1 MKQLDIELVR
11 YEKLKHVKFLVNR
24 IQHRQEHIHNE
35 FELFVVLKGEGV
47 AKIKSHTYDIKE
59 GDIYLIN
66 SGEVH
71 SYARNP
77 VNDIV
82 LDHKK
87 DNAPLFL
94 FAQIS
99 NHCLREYFPQIRT
112 TVFNSCNLKDYLN
125 EEETKEVIRLLVES
139 AKAYFLEEN
148 LYPLK
153 ILGNISRVLA
163 KCYERVPY
171 EIISEA
177 QKNNLKQKNLRI
189 ERIISYIDANFETQI
204 RLQDLAEQ
212 ENLSPTHFSHLFT
225 SLFGVT
231 FQDYVNIKRMEQCIR
246 LMPNKEKTLLE
257 ISYES
262 GFSDPK
268 YMNRMFIKHY
278 GYTPKEYR
286 RRIGAEQ
293 VEVKQVIHETETI
306 YSVSDSVNALTTF
319 EKDFKQTAPYV
330 FKDHPLGWF
339 LTINISI
346 RFVFA

>member
-11 YEKLKHVKFLVNR
+11 YEKLKHIKFLVNR

-35 FELFVVLKGEGV
+35 FELFLVLRGEGV
-47 AKIKSHTYDIKE
+47 AKIKSHSYDIKE

-77 VNDIV
+77 ANDI
-82 LDHKK
+82 LDSKK
-87 DNAPLFL
+87 DTAPLFL
-94 FAQIS
+94 FVQIS

-112 TVFNSCNLKDYLN
+112 TVFNSCNLRDYLS
-125 EEETKEVIRLLVES
+125 ESEVKEVTDLLVSS

-153 ILGNISRVLA
+153 VLGNISKVMMR
-163 KCYERVPY
+163 CYQRVPY

-268 YMNRMFIKHY
+268 YMNRMFIKHF

-293 VEVKQVIHETETI
+293 VELKQVIHETETI
-306 YSVSDSVNALTTF
+306 YSVSDSINALEAF
-319 EKDFKQTAPYV
+319 EKD
-330 FKDHPLGWF
+330 
-339 LTINISI
+339 INN
-346 RFVFA
+346 

>member
-1 MKQLDIELVR
+1 MKQLDVELIR

-24 IQHRQEHIHNE
+24 IQFRKEHIHNE
-35 FELFVVLKGEGV
+35 FEIFIVLKGSGI
-47 AKIKSHTYDIKE
+47 AKIKNKSYSIKE
-59 GDIYLIN
+59 GDIFLIN

-71 SYARNP
+71 SYMRDP
-77 VNDIV
+77 LYT
-82 LDHKK
+82 LDVE
-87 DNAPLFL
+87 DTDDVPLFL
-94 FAQIS
+94 FVQIS

-112 TVFNSCNLKDYLN
+112 TIFNSCNLRDYLSDAEAN
-125 EEETKEVIRLLVES
+125 SMINLLVQS
-139 AKAYFLEEN
+139 AKIYFMEEP
-148 LYPLK
+148 LYQL
-153 ILGNISRVLA
+153 NVLSNVA
-163 KCYERVPY
+163 KVLVSCYKQVPH

-177 QKNNLKQKNLRI
+177 QKTNLKQKNLRV

-231 FQDYVNIKRMEQCIR
+231 FQNYVNIKRMEQCIR

-268 YMNRMFIKHY
+268 YMNRMFIKHF

-286 RRIGAEQ
+286 KRLGMEQ
-293 VEVKQVIHETETI
+293 KEISQITREFETI
-306 YSVSDSVNALTTF
+306 YSLSESIAALEDYQKTHA
-319 EKDFKQTAPYV
+319 E
-330 FKDHPLGWF
+330 
-339 LTINISI
+339 
-346 RFVFA
+346 

>member
-1 MKQLDIELVR
+1 MKQLDVELIR

-24 IQHRQEHIHNE
+24 IQFRKEHIHNE
-35 FELFVVLKGEGV
+35 FEIFIVLKGSGI
-47 AKIKSHTYDIKE
+47 AKIKNKSYSLKT
-59 GDIYLIN
+59 GDIFLIN

-71 SYARNP
+71 SYMRDP
-77 VNDIV
+77 LYT
-82 LDHKK
+82 LDVE
-87 DNAPLFL
+87 DTDDVPLFL
-94 FAQIS
+94 FVQIS

-112 TVFNSCNLKDYLN
+112 TIFNSCNLRDYLSD
-125 EEETKEVIRLLVES
+125 EEANSMINLLVQSAKIYFTEEPLYQLNVLSNIAKVLVSCYKEV
-139 AKAYFLEEN
+139 
-148 LYPLK
+148 PH
-153 ILGNISRVLA
+153 
-163 KCYERVPY
+163 

-177 QKNNLKQKNLRI
+177 QKTNLKQKNLRV

-231 FQDYVNIKRMEQCIR
+231 FQNYVNIKRMEQCIR

-268 YMNRMFIKHY
+268 YMNRMFVKHF

-286 RRIGAEQ
+286 KRLGMEQ
-293 VEVKQVIHETETI
+293 KEISQITREFETI
-306 YSVSDSVNALTTF
+306 YSLSESIGALEEYQKTHA
-319 EKDFKQTAPYV
+319 Q
-330 FKDHPLGWF
+330 
-339 LTINISI
+339 
-346 RFVFA
+346 

>member
-11 YEKLKHVKFLVNR
+11 YEKLKHIKFLVNR

-35 FELFVVLKGEGV
+35 FELFLVLRGEGV

-77 VNDIV
+77 ANDI
-82 LDHKK
+82 LDSKK
-87 DNAPLFL
+87 DSAPLFL
-94 FAQIS
+94 FVQIS

-112 TVFNSCNLKDYLN
+112 TVFNSCNLRDYLS
-125 EEETKEVIRLLVES
+125 EEEAREVSNLLVES
-139 AKAYFLEEN
+139 AKAYFIEEN

-153 ILGNISRVLA
+153 VLGNISKVIMR
-163 KCYERVPY
+163 CYQRVPY

-177 QKNNLKQKNLRI
+177 QKNSLKQKNLRI

-268 YMNRMFIKHY
+268 YMNRMFIKHF

-306 YSVSDSVNALTTF
+306 YSVSDSINALEAF
-319 EKDFKQTAPYV
+319 EKDNQ
-330 FKDHPLGWF
+330 
-339 LTINISI
+339 
-346 RFVFA
+346 

>member
-1 MKQLDIELVR
+1 MKQLDIELIR
-11 YEKLKHVKFLVNR
+11 YEKLKHVKFFVNR
-24 IQHRQEHIHNE
+24 IQSRQEHIHNE
-35 FELFVVLKGEGV
+35 FEFFVVLRGEGL
-47 AKIKSHTYDIKE
+47 AKIKSHVYNIKE
-59 GDIYLIN
+59 GDVYLIN

-71 SYARNP
+71 SYSRNP
-77 VNDIV
+77 VSDII
-82 LDHKK
+82 LDREK
-87 DNAPLFL
+87 DSAPLFL
-94 FAQIS
+94 FVQIS

-112 TVFNSCNLKDYLN
+112 TVFNSCNLRDYLN
-125 EEETKEVIRLLVES
+125 EGEIVDIVNLLVES
-139 AKAYFLEEN
+139 AKAYFLEES
-148 LYPLK
+148 LYQLK
-153 ILGNISRVLA
+153 ILGNVARILTQ
-163 KCYERVPY
+163 CYKKVPY

-177 QKNNLKQKNLRI
+177 QKNNLKQKNLRV

-293 VEVKQVIHETETI
+293 VEIKQVIHERETF
-306 YSVSDSVNALTTF
+306 YNVTDSINALTAF
-319 EKDFKQTAPYV
+319 ANAFKEKVKGIPHNT
-330 FKDHPLGWF
+330 
-339 LTINISI
+339 
-346 RFVFA
+346 

>member
-1 MKQLDIELVR
+1 MKQLDVELIR

-24 IQHRQEHIHNE
+24 IQYRKEHIHNE
-35 FELFVVLKGEGV
+35 FEIFIVLKGSGI
-47 AKIKSHTYDIKE
+47 AKIKNKSYSLKS
-59 GDIYLIN
+59 GDIFLIN

-71 SYARNP
+71 SYMRDP
-77 VNDIV
+77 LYT
-82 LDHKK
+82 LDVE
-87 DNAPLFL
+87 DTDDVPLFL

-112 TVFNSCNLKDYLN
+112 TVFNSCNLRDYLSDAEAN
-125 EEETKEVIRLLVES
+125 SMINLLVQS
-139 AKAYFLEEN
+139 AKIYFAEEP
-148 LYPLK
+148 LYQLNV
-153 ILGNISRVLA
+153 LSNIA
-163 KCYERVPY
+163 KVIVSCYKQVPH

-177 QKNNLKQKNLRI
+177 QKTNLKQKNLRV

-231 FQDYVNIKRMEQCIR
+231 FQNYVNIKRMEQCIR

-268 YMNRMFIKHY
+268 YMNRMFIKHF
-278 GYTPKEYR
+278 GYTPKENR
-286 RRIGAEQ
+286 KRLGMEQ
-293 VEVKQVIHETETI
+293 KEISQITREFETI
-306 YSVSDSVNALTTF
+306 YSVSESITALEEYQKTHA
-319 EKDFKQTAPYV
+319 E
-330 FKDHPLGWF
+330 
-339 LTINISI
+339 
-346 RFVFA
+346 

>member
-1 MKQLDIELVR
+1 MKQLDVELIR

-24 IQHRQEHIHNE
+24 IQFRKEHIHNE
-35 FELFVVLKGEGV
+35 FEIFIVLKGSGI
-47 AKIKSHTYDIKE
+47 AKIKNKSYSLKE
-59 GDIYLIN
+59 GDIFLIN

-71 SYARNP
+71 SYMRDP
-77 VNDIV
+77 LYTLDVEDTNDV
-82 LDHKK
+82 
-87 DNAPLFL
+87 PLFL
-94 FAQIS
+94 FVQIS

-112 TVFNSCNLKDYLN
+112 TIFNSCNLRDYLSD
-125 EEETKEVIRLLVES
+125 EEANSMINLLVQSAKIYFMEEPLYQLNVLSNIAKVLVSCYKEV
-139 AKAYFLEEN
+139 
-148 LYPLK
+148 PH
-153 ILGNISRVLA
+153 
-163 KCYERVPY
+163 

-177 QKNNLKQKNLRI
+177 QKTNLKQKNLRV

-231 FQDYVNIKRMEQCIR
+231 FQNYVNIKRMEQCIR

-268 YMNRMFIKHY
+268 YMNRMFIKHF

-286 RRIGAEQ
+286 KRLGMEQ
-293 VEVKQVIHETETI
+293 KEISQITREFETI
-306 YSVSDSVNALTTF
+306 YSLSESIGAL
-319 EKDFKQTAPYV
+319 EEYQKS
-330 FKDHPLGWF
+330 H
-339 LTINISI
+339 S
-346 RFVFA
+346 

>member
-1 MKQLDIELVR
+1 MKQLDIELIR
-11 YEKLKHVKFLVNR
+11 YEKLKHVKFFVNR
-24 IQHRQEHIHNE
+24 IQSRQEHIHNE
-35 FELFVVLKGEGV
+35 FEFFVVLRGEGL
-47 AKIKSHTYDIKE
+47 AKIKSHVYNIKE
-59 GDIYLIN
+59 GDVYLIN

-71 SYARNP
+71 SYSRNP
-77 VNDIV
+77 VSDII
-82 LDHKK
+82 LDREK
-87 DNAPLFL
+87 DSAPLFL
-94 FAQIS
+94 FVQIS

-112 TVFNSCNLKDYLN
+112 TVFNSCNLRDYLSEGEIVDIVN
-125 EEETKEVIRLLVES
+125 LLVES
-139 AKAYFLEEN
+139 AKAYFLEES
-148 LYPLK
+148 LYQLK
-153 ILGNISRVLA
+153 ILGNVARILTQ
-163 KCYERVPY
+163 CYEKVPY

-177 QKNNLKQKNLRI
+177 QKNNLKQKNLRV

-293 VEVKQVIHETETI
+293 VEIKQVIHERETF
-306 YSVSDSVNALTTF
+306 YNVTDSINALTAF
-319 EKDFKQTAPYV
+319 ANAFKEKVKGIP
-330 FKDHPLGWF
+330 H
-339 LTINISI
+339 NI
-346 RFVFA
+346 

>member
-1 MKQLDIELVR
+1 MKQLDIELIR
-11 YEKLKHVKFLVNR
+11 YEKLKHIKFLVNR
-24 IQHRQEHIHNE
+24 IQHRNEHIHNE
-35 FELFVVLKGEGV
+35 FEVFVVLRGEGV
-47 AKIKSHTYDIKE
+47 AKIKSRVYNIKE
-59 GDIYLIN
+59 GDVFLIN

-71 SYARNP
+71 AYSRNP
-77 VNDIV
+77 TSSII
-82 LDHKK
+82 LDRVK
-87 DNAPLFL
+87 DSAPLFL

-112 TVFNSCNLKDYLN
+112 TVFQSCNLRDYLP
-125 EEETKEVIRLLVES
+125 EEQVKEVVGLLVES
-139 AKAYFLEEN
+139 ARMYFLEDDF
-148 LYPLK
+148 YPLR
-153 ILGNISRVLA
+153 ILNRISRVLTIF
-163 KCYERVPY
+163 YERVPF

-177 QKNNLKQKNLRI
+177 QKNNLKQKNLRV

-278 GYTPKEYR
+278 GFTPKEYR
-286 RRIGAEQ
+286 RRIS
-293 VEVKQVIHETETI
+293 I
-306 YSVSDSVNALTTF
+306 YTVRT
-319 EKDFKQTAPYV
+319 
-330 FKDHPLGWF
+330 
-339 LTINISI
+339 
-346 RFVFA
+346 

>member
-1 MKQLDIELVR
+1 MKQLDVELIR

-24 IQHRQEHIHNE
+24 IQFRKEHIHNE
-35 FELFVVLKGEGV
+35 FEIFIVLKGSGI
-47 AKIKSHTYDIKE
+47 AKIKNKSYSLKE
-59 GDIYLIN
+59 GDIFLIN

-71 SYARNP
+71 SYMRDP
-77 VNDIV
+77 LYT
-82 LDHKK
+82 LDVE
-87 DNAPLFL
+87 DTDDVPLFL
-94 FAQIS
+94 FVQIS

-112 TVFNSCNLKDYLN
+112 TVFNSCNLRDYLSD
-125 EEETKEVIRLLVES
+125 EEANSMINLLVQSAKIYFMEEPLYQLNVLSNIAKVLVSCYKEV
-139 AKAYFLEEN
+139 
-148 LYPLK
+148 PH
-153 ILGNISRVLA
+153 
-163 KCYERVPY
+163 

-177 QKNNLKQKNLRI
+177 QKTNLKQKNLRV

-231 FQDYVNIKRMEQCIR
+231 FQNYVNIKRMEQCIR

-268 YMNRMFIKHY
+268 YMNRMFIKHF

-286 RRIGAEQ
+286 KRLGMEQ
-293 VEVKQVIHETETI
+293 KEISQITREFETI
-306 YSVSDSVNALTTF
+306 YSLSESVGAL
-319 EKDFKQTAPYV
+319 EEYQKSHAK
-330 FKDHPLGWF
+330 
-339 LTINISI
+339 
-346 RFVFA
+346 

>member
-1 MKQLDIELVR
+1 MKQLDVELIR

-24 IQHRQEHIHNE
+24 IQFRKEHIHNE
-35 FELFVVLKGEGV
+35 FEIFIVLKGSGI
-47 AKIKSHTYDIKE
+47 AKIKNESCSLKE
-59 GDIYLIN
+59 GDIFLIN

-71 SYARNP
+71 SYMRDP
-77 VNDIV
+77 LYT
-82 LDHKK
+82 LDVE
-87 DNAPLFL
+87 DTDDVPLFL
-94 FAQIS
+94 FVQIS

-112 TVFNSCNLKDYLN
+112 TIFNSCNLRDYLSD
-125 EEETKEVIRLLVES
+125 EEANSIINLLVQSAKIYFMEEPLYQLNVLSNIAKVLVSCYKEV
-139 AKAYFLEEN
+139 
-148 LYPLK
+148 PH
-153 ILGNISRVLA
+153 
-163 KCYERVPY
+163 

-177 QKNNLKQKNLRI
+177 QKTNLKQKNLRV

-231 FQDYVNIKRMEQCIR
+231 FQKYVNIKRMEQCIR

-268 YMNRMFIKHY
+268 YMNRMFIKHF

-286 RRIGAEQ
+286 KRLGVEQ
-293 VEVKQVIHETETI
+293 KEISQITREFETI
-306 YSVSDSVNALTTF
+306 YSLSESIGAL
-319 EKDFKQTAPYV
+319 EEYQKS
-330 FKDHPLGWF
+330 H
-339 LTINISI
+339 S
-346 RFVFA
+346 

>member
-1 MKQLDIELVR
+1 MKQLDVELIR

-24 IQHRQEHIHNE
+24 IQFRKEHIHNE
-35 FELFVVLKGEGV
+35 FEIFIVLKGSGI
-47 AKIKSHTYDIKE
+47 AKIKNESCSLKE
-59 GDIYLIN
+59 GDIFLIN

-71 SYARNP
+71 SYMRDP
-77 VNDIV
+77 LYT
-82 LDHKK
+82 LDVE
-87 DNAPLFL
+87 DTDDVPLFL
-94 FAQIS
+94 FVQIS

-112 TVFNSCNLKDYLN
+112 TVFNSCNLRDYLSD
-125 EEETKEVIRLLVES
+125 EEANSMINLLVQSAKIYFMEEPLYQLNVLSNIAKVLVSCYKEV
-139 AKAYFLEEN
+139 
-148 LYPLK
+148 PH
-153 ILGNISRVLA
+153 
-163 KCYERVPY
+163 

-177 QKNNLKQKNLRI
+177 QKTNLKQKNLRV

-231 FQDYVNIKRMEQCIR
+231 FQNYVNIKRMEQCIR

-268 YMNRMFIKHY
+268 YMNRMFIKHF

-286 RRIGAEQ
+286 KRLGVEQ
-293 VEVKQVIHETETI
+293 KEISQITREFETI
-306 YSVSDSVNALTTF
+306 YSLSESIGAL
-319 EKDFKQTAPYV
+319 EEYQKS
-330 FKDHPLGWF
+330 H
-339 LTINISI
+339 S
-346 RFVFA
+346 

>member
-11 YEKLKHVKFLVNR
+11 YEKLKHVKFLINR
-24 IQHRQEHIHNE
+24 IQYRQEHIHNE
-35 FELFVVLKGEGV
+35 FEFFVVLRGEGI
-47 AKIKSHTYDIKE
+47 AKIKNHSYNIKQ
-59 GDIYLIN
+59 GDVFLIN

-71 SYARNP
+71 AYSRNP
-77 VNDIV
+77 VSNII
-82 LDHKK
+82 LDRYK
-87 DNAPLFL
+87 DSAPLFL
-94 FAQIS
+94 FVQIS
-99 NHCLREYFPQIRT
+99 NHFLRDYFPQIRT
-112 TVFNSCNLKDYLN
+112 TVFNSCNLRDYLN
-125 EEETKEVIRLLVES
+125 EEDVKKIVGLLIES
-139 AKAYFLEEN
+139 AKLYFLEDK
-148 LYPLK
+148 LYQLK
-153 ILGNISRVLA
+153 IVSNLAHALSR
-163 KCYERVPY
+163 CYKRVPY

-293 VEVKQVIHETETI
+293 IEVKQVIHETETI
-306 YSVSDSVNALTTF
+306 YTVDDSVKAIDDFETEYKELVAKGITF
-319 EKDFKQTAPYV
+319 QRD
-330 FKDHPLGWF
+330 
-339 LTINISI
+339 
-346 RFVFA
+346 

>member
-1 MKQLDIELVR
+1 MKQLDVELIR

-24 IQHRQEHIHNE
+24 IQFRKEHIHNE
-35 FELFVVLKGEGV
+35 FEIFIVLKGSGI
-47 AKIKSHTYDIKE
+47 AKIKNKSYSIKE
-59 GDIYLIN
+59 GDIFLIN

-71 SYARNP
+71 SYMRDP
-77 VNDIV
+77 LYT
-82 LDHKK
+82 LDVE
-87 DNAPLFL
+87 DTGDVPLFL
-94 FAQIS
+94 FVQIS

-112 TVFNSCNLKDYLN
+112 TVFNSCNLRDYLSD
-125 EEETKEVIRLLVES
+125 EEANSMINLLVQSAKIYFMEDPLYQLNVLSNIAKVLVSCYKEV
-139 AKAYFLEEN
+139 
-148 LYPLK
+148 PH
-153 ILGNISRVLA
+153 
-163 KCYERVPY
+163 

-177 QKNNLKQKNLRI
+177 QKTNLKQKNLRV

-231 FQDYVNIKRMEQCIR
+231 FQNYVNIKRMEQCIR

-268 YMNRMFIKHY
+268 YMNRMFIKHF

-286 RRIGAEQ
+286 KRLGMEQ
-293 VEVKQVIHETETI
+293 KEISQITREFETI
-306 YSVSDSVNALTTF
+306 YSLSESIGAL
-319 EKDFKQTAPYV
+319 EEYQKS
-330 FKDHPLGWF
+330 H
-339 LTINISI
+339 S
-346 RFVFA
+346 

>member
-1 MKQLDIELVR
+1 MKQLDVELIR

-24 IQHRQEHIHNE
+24 IQFRKEHIHNE
-35 FELFVVLKGEGV
+35 FEIFIVLKGSGI
-47 AKIKSHTYDIKE
+47 AKIKNKSYSLKE
-59 GDIYLIN
+59 GDIFLIN

-71 SYARNP
+71 SYMRDP
-77 VNDIV
+77 LYT
-82 LDHKK
+82 LDVE
-87 DNAPLFL
+87 DTDDVPLFL
-94 FAQIS
+94 FVQIS

-112 TVFNSCNLKDYLN
+112 TIFNSCNLRDYLSD
-125 EEETKEVIRLLVES
+125 EEANSMINLLVQSAKIYFMEEPLYQLNVLSNIAKVLVSCYKEV
-139 AKAYFLEEN
+139 
-148 LYPLK
+148 PH
-153 ILGNISRVLA
+153 
-163 KCYERVPY
+163 

-177 QKNNLKQKNLRI
+177 QKTNLKQKNLRV

-231 FQDYVNIKRMEQCIR
+231 FQNYVNIKRMEQCIR

-268 YMNRMFIKHY
+268 YMNRMFIKHF

-286 RRIGAEQ
+286 KRLGMEQ
-293 VEVKQVIHETETI
+293 KEISQITREFENI
-306 YSVSDSVNALTTF
+306 YSIADSIKALMDF
-319 EKDFKQTAPYV
+319 EEQFNK
-330 FKDHPLGWF
+330 
-339 LTINISI
+339 
-346 RFVFA
+346 

>member
-24 IQHRQEHIHNE
+24 IQHRKEHIHNE
-35 FELFVVLKGEGV
+35 FEFFVVLKGEGV
-47 AKIKSHTYDIKE
+47 AKIKNRTFNIKA

-71 SYARNP
+71 AYARNP
-77 VNDIV
+77 VSNIV
-82 LDHKK
+82 LDRNK
-87 DNAPLFL
+87 DSAPLFL

-99 NHCLREYFPQIRT
+99 NHCLREYFPQVRT
-112 TVFNSCNLKDYLN
+112 TVFNSCNLRDYLSN
-125 EEETKEVIRLLVES
+125 DEANKVIKMLVES
-139 AKAYFLEEN
+139 AKLYFEEEKY
-148 LYPLK
+148 YPLR
-153 ILGNISRVLA
+153 ILSNIASILTI
-163 KCYERVPY
+163 CYERVPY

-286 RRIGAEQ
+286 RRIGVEQ

-306 YSVSDSVNALTTF
+306 YSVNDSINALTAF
-319 EKDFKQTAPYV
+319 EKEYK
-330 FKDHPLGWF
+330 
-339 LTINISI
+339 
-346 RFVFA
+346 

>member
-1 MKQLDIELVR
+1 MKQLDVELIR

-24 IQHRQEHIHNE
+24 IQFRKEHIHNE
-35 FELFVVLKGEGV
+35 FEIFIVLKGSGI
-47 AKIKSHTYDIKE
+47 AKIKNKSYSLKE
-59 GDIYLIN
+59 GDIFLIN

-71 SYARNP
+71 SYMRDP
-77 VNDIV
+77 LYT
-82 LDHKK
+82 LDVE
-87 DNAPLFL
+87 DTDDVPLFL
-94 FAQIS
+94 FVQIS

-112 TVFNSCNLKDYLN
+112 TIFNSCNLRDYLSD
-125 EEETKEVIRLLVES
+125 EEANSMINLLVQSAKIYFMEEPLYQLNVLSNVAKVLVSCYKEV
-139 AKAYFLEEN
+139 
-148 LYPLK
+148 PH
-153 ILGNISRVLA
+153 
-163 KCYERVPY
+163 

-177 QKNNLKQKNLRI
+177 QKTNLKQKNLRV

-231 FQDYVNIKRMEQCIR
+231 FQNYVNIKRMEQCIR

-268 YMNRMFIKHY
+268 YMNRMFIKHF

-286 RRIGAEQ
+286 KRLGMEQ
-293 VEVKQVIHETETI
+293 KEISQITREFETI
-306 YSVSDSVNALTTF
+306 YSLSESIGAL
-319 EKDFKQTAPYV
+319 EEYQKS
-330 FKDHPLGWF
+330 H
-339 LTINISI
+339 S
-346 RFVFA
+346 

>member
-1 MKQLDIELVR
+1 MKQLDVELIR

-24 IQHRQEHIHNE
+24 IQFRKEHIHNE
-35 FELFVVLKGEGV
+35 FEIFIVLKGSGI
-47 AKIKSHTYDIKE
+47 AKIKNKSYTLKA
-59 GDIYLIN
+59 GDAYLIN

-71 SYARNP
+71 SYMRDP
-77 VNDIV
+77 LYTLDMDDMNDV
-82 LDHKK
+82 
-87 DNAPLFL
+87 PLFL

-112 TVFNSCNLKDYLN
+112 TIFNSCNLKDYLS
-125 EEETKEVIRLLVES
+125 EEELNSLINLLIKS
-139 AKAYFLEEN
+139 ARIYFLEEP
-148 LYPLK
+148 LYQL
-153 ILGNISRVLA
+153 SVLSNVA
-163 KCYERVPY
+163 KVLTTCYQKVPH

-177 QKNNLKQKNLRI
+177 QKTNLKQKNLRV

-231 FQDYVNIKRMEQCIR
+231 FQNYVNIKRMEQCIR

-268 YMNRMFIKHY
+268 YMNRMFIKHF

-286 RRIGAEQ
+286 KRLGMEQ
-293 VEVKQVIHETETI
+293 KEISPIAREFETI
-306 YSVSDSVNALTTF
+306 YSLSESLKALDDF
-319 EKDFKQTAPYV
+319 EKEYLK
-330 FKDHPLGWF
+330 
-339 LTINISI
+339 
-346 RFVFA
+346 

>member
-1 MKQLDIELVR
+1 MKQLDVELIR
-11 YEKLKHVKFLVNR
+11 YEKLKHVKFLVNS
-24 IQHRQEHIHNE
+24 IQFRKEHIHNE
-35 FELFVVLKGEGV
+35 FEIFIVLKGSGI
-47 AKIKSHTYDIKE
+47 AKIKNKSYSLKA
-59 GDIYLIN
+59 GDVYLIN

-71 SYARNP
+71 SYMRDP
-77 VNDIV
+77 LYT
-82 LDHKK
+82 LDM
-87 DNAPLFL
+87 DNLDDVPLFL

-112 TVFNSCNLKDYLN
+112 TIFNSCNLRDYLSD
-125 EEETKEVIRLLVES
+125 EEAKSLVKLLVES
-139 AKAYFLEEN
+139 AKIYFTEEP
-148 LYPLK
+148 LYQLN
-153 ILGNISRVLA
+153 ILSNIAKVLTV
-163 KCYERVPY
+163 CYSKVPH

-177 QKNNLKQKNLRI
+177 QKTNLKQKNLRV

-231 FQDYVNIKRMEQCIR
+231 FQNYVNIKRMEQCIR

-268 YMNRMFIKHY
+268 YMNRMFIKHF

-286 RRIGAEQ
+286 KRLGMEQ
-293 VEVKQVIHETETI
+293 KEISPVARELESI
-306 YSVSDSVNALTTF
+306 YSISDAVNALNEF
-319 EKDFKQTAPYV
+319 EK
-330 FKDHPLGWF
+330 
-339 LTINISI
+339 NI
-346 RFVFA
+346 A

>member
-1 MKQLDIELVR
+1 MKQLDVELIR

-24 IQHRQEHIHNE
+24 IQFRKEHIHNE
-35 FELFVVLKGEGV
+35 FEIFIVLKGSGI
-47 AKIKSHTYDIKE
+47 AKIKNKSYSLKT
-59 GDIYLIN
+59 GDIFLIN

-71 SYARNP
+71 SYMRDP
-77 VNDIV
+77 LYT
-82 LDHKK
+82 LDVE
-87 DNAPLFL
+87 DTDDVPLFL
-94 FAQIS
+94 FVQIS

-112 TVFNSCNLKDYLN
+112 TIFNSCNLRDYLSD
-125 EEETKEVIRLLVES
+125 EEANSMINLLVQSAKIYFAEEPLYQLNVLSNIAKVLVSCYKEV
-139 AKAYFLEEN
+139 
-148 LYPLK
+148 PH
-153 ILGNISRVLA
+153 
-163 KCYERVPY
+163 

-177 QKNNLKQKNLRI
+177 QKTNLKQKNLRV

-231 FQDYVNIKRMEQCIR
+231 FQNYVNIKRMEQCIR

-268 YMNRMFIKHY
+268 YMNRMFIKHF

-286 RRIGAEQ
+286 KRLGMEQ
-293 VEVKQVIHETETI
+293 KEISQITREFETI
-306 YSVSDSVNALTTF
+306 YSLSESIGALEEYQKTH
-319 EKDFKQTAPYV
+319 A
-330 FKDHPLGWF
+330 
-339 LTINISI
+339 
-346 RFVFA
+346 

>member
-1 MKQLDIELVR
+1 MKQLDVELIR

-24 IQHRQEHIHNE
+24 IQFRKEHIHNE
-35 FELFVVLKGEGV
+35 FEIFIVLKGSGI
-47 AKIKSHTYDIKE
+47 AKIKNKSYSLKT
-59 GDIYLIN
+59 GDIFLIN

-71 SYARNP
+71 SYMRDP
-77 VNDIV
+77 LYS
-82 LDHKK
+82 LDVE
-87 DNAPLFL
+87 DTDDVPLFL
-94 FAQIS
+94 FVQIS

-112 TVFNSCNLKDYLN
+112 TIFNSCNLRDYLSD
-125 EEETKEVIRLLVES
+125 EEANSMINLLVQSAKIYFTEDPLYQLNVLSNIAKVLVSCYKEV
-139 AKAYFLEEN
+139 
-148 LYPLK
+148 PH
-153 ILGNISRVLA
+153 
-163 KCYERVPY
+163 

-177 QKNNLKQKNLRI
+177 QKTNLKQKNLRV

-231 FQDYVNIKRMEQCIR
+231 FQNYVNIKRMEQCIR

-268 YMNRMFIKHY
+268 YMNRMFIKHF

-286 RRIGAEQ
+286 KRLGMEQ
-293 VEVKQVIHETETI
+293 KEISQITREFETI
-306 YSVSDSVNALTTF
+306 YSLSESIGALEEYQKTHA
-319 EKDFKQTAPYV
+319 Q
-330 FKDHPLGWF
+330 
-339 LTINISI
+339 
-346 RFVFA
+346 

>member
-24 IQHRQEHIHNE
+24 IQHRKEHIHNE
-35 FELFVVLKGEGV
+35 FEFFVVLKGEGV
-47 AKIKSHTYDIKE
+47 AKIKNHTFDIKA

-71 SYARNP
+71 AYARNP
-77 VNDIV
+77 VSNIV
-82 LDHKK
+82 LDRNK
-87 DNAPLFL
+87 DSAPLFL

-99 NHCLREYFPQIRT
+99 NHCLREYFPQVRT
-112 TVFNSCNLKDYLN
+112 TVFNSCNLRDYLSN
-125 EEETKEVIRLLVES
+125 DEANKVIRMLVES
-139 AKAYFLEEN
+139 AKLYFEEEKY
-148 LYPLK
+148 YPLR
-153 ILGNISRVLA
+153 ILSNIASILTI
-163 KCYERVPY
+163 CYERVPY

-293 VEVKQVIHETETI
+293 VEIKQVIHETETI
-306 YSVSDSVNALTTF
+306 YNVADSINSLTEF
-319 EKDFKQTAPYV
+319 EKR
-330 FKDHPLGWF
+330 H
-339 LTINISI
+339 N
-346 RFVFA
+346 

>member
-11 YEKLKHVKFLVNR
+11 YEKLKHVKFLINR
-24 IQHRQEHIHNE
+24 IQLRQEHIHNE
-35 FELFVVLKGEGV
+35 FEFFVVLRGEGR
-47 AKIKSHTYDIKE
+47 AKIKNHTFEIKE
-59 GDIYLIN
+59 GDVYLIN

-71 SYARNP
+71 SYCRVPASN
-77 VNDIV
+77 II
-82 LDHKK
+82 LDREK
-87 DNAPLFL
+87 DSAPLFL

-112 TVFNSCNLKDYLN
+112 TVFNSGNLRDFMK
-125 EEETKEVIRLLVES
+125 EEEVESVVNDLVES
-139 AKAYFLEEN
+139 AKLYFLEEP
-148 LYPLK
+148 LYQLK
-153 ILGNISRVLA
+153 VLGRISRVLT

-177 QKNNLKQKNLRI
+177 QKNTLKQKNLRI

-268 YMNRMFIKHY
+268 YMNRMFIKHF

-286 RRIGAEQ
+286 RRLGVEQ
-293 VEVKQVIHETETI
+293 IEAKQVIHERETI
-306 YSVSDSVNALTTF
+306 YNVSDSINAINAF
-319 EKDFKQTAPYV
+319 EKNYQEKKKAEN
-330 FKDHPLGWF
+330 G
-339 LTINISI
+339 NI
-346 RFVFA
+346 

>member
-11 YEKLKHVKFLVNR
+11 YEKLKHIKFLVNR

-35 FELFVVLKGEGV
+35 FELFLVLRGEGV

-77 VNDIV
+77 ANDI
-82 LDHKK
+82 LDSKK
-87 DNAPLFL
+87 DTAPLFL

-112 TVFNSCNLKDYLN
+112 TVFNSCNLRDYLS
-125 EEETKEVIRLLVES
+125 EDEVKEVTNLLVSS

-153 ILGNISRVLA
+153 VLGNISKVIMR
-163 KCYERVPY
+163 CYQKVPY

-246 LMPNKEKTLLE
+246 LIHNKEKTLLE

-268 YMNRMFIKHY
+268 YMNRMFIKHF

-306 YSVSDSVNALTTF
+306 YSVSDSINALEAF
-319 EKDFKQTAPYV
+319 EKDNQ
-330 FKDHPLGWF
+330 
-339 LTINISI
+339 
-346 RFVFA
+346 

>member
-1 MKQLDIELVR
+1 MKQLDVELIR

-24 IQHRQEHIHNE
+24 IQFRKEHIHNE
-35 FELFVVLKGEGV
+35 FEIFIVLKGSGI
-47 AKIKSHTYDIKE
+47 AKIKNKSYSIKE
-59 GDIYLIN
+59 GDIFLIN

-71 SYARNP
+71 SYMRDP
-77 VNDIV
+77 LYT
-82 LDHKK
+82 LDVE
-87 DNAPLFL
+87 DTDDVPLFL
-94 FAQIS
+94 FVQIS

-112 TVFNSCNLKDYLN
+112 TIFNSCNLRDYLSDAEAN
-125 EEETKEVIRLLVES
+125 SMINLLVQS
-139 AKAYFLEEN
+139 AKIYFMEEP
-148 LYPLK
+148 LYQL
-153 ILGNISRVLA
+153 NVLSNVA
-163 KCYERVPY
+163 KVLVSCYKQVPH

-177 QKNNLKQKNLRI
+177 QKTNLKQKNLRV

-231 FQDYVNIKRMEQCIR
+231 FQNYVNIKRMEQCIR

-268 YMNRMFIKHY
+268 YMNRMFIKHF

-286 RRIGAEQ
+286 KRLGMEQ
-293 VEVKQVIHETETI
+293 KEISQITREFETI
-306 YSVSDSVNALTTF
+306 YSLSESIGAL
-319 EKDFKQTAPYV
+319 EEYQKSHAE
-330 FKDHPLGWF
+330 
-339 LTINISI
+339 
-346 RFVFA
+346 

>member
-11 YEKLKHVKFLVNR
+11 YEKLKHIKFLVNR

-35 FELFVVLKGEGV
+35 FELFLVLKGEGI
-47 AKIKSHTYDIKE
+47 AKIKSHTYELKE

-77 VNDIV
+77 QSDI
-82 LDHKK
+82 LPDHKK
-87 DNAPLFL
+87 DTAPLFL
-94 FAQIS
+94 FVQIS

-112 TVFNSCNLKDYLN
+112 TVFNSCNLRDYLK
-125 EEETKEVIRLLVES
+125 EDEAKEVVNLLVES

-153 ILGNISRVLA
+153 VLGNVSKVLA
-163 KCYERVPY
+163 RCYQRVPY

-306 YSVSDSVNALTTF
+306 YSVPDSVKALNEF
-319 EKDFKQTAPYV
+319 EKDNK
-330 FKDHPLGWF
+330 
-339 LTINISI
+339 
-346 RFVFA
+346 

>member
-11 YEKLKHVKFLVNR
+11 YEKLKHIKFLVNR

-35 FELFVVLKGEGV
+35 FELFLVLRGEGV

-77 VNDIV
+77 ANDI
-82 LDHKK
+82 LDAKK
-87 DNAPLFL
+87 DTAPLFL
-94 FAQIS
+94 FVQIS

-112 TVFNSCNLKDYLN
+112 TVFNSCNLRDYLS
-125 EEETKEVIRLLVES
+125 EEEAREVTNLLVES
-139 AKAYFLEEN
+139 AKAYFIEEN

-153 ILGNISRVLA
+153 VLGNISKVIMR
-163 KCYERVPY
+163 CYQRVPY

-268 YMNRMFIKHY
+268 YMNRMFIKHF

-286 RRIGAEQ
+286 RRIGMEQ

-306 YSVSDSVNALTTF
+306 YSVSDSINALEAF
-319 EKDFKQTAPYV
+319 EKDIQ
-330 FKDHPLGWF
+330 
-339 LTINISI
+339 
-346 RFVFA
+346 

>member
-1 MKQLDIELVR
+1 MKQLDVELIR

-24 IQHRQEHIHNE
+24 IQFRKEHIHNE
-35 FELFVVLKGEGV
+35 FEIFIVLKGSGI
-47 AKIKSHTYDIKE
+47 AKIKNKSYSIKE
-59 GDIYLIN
+59 GDIFLIN

-71 SYARNP
+71 SYMRDP
-77 VNDIV
+77 LYT
-82 LDHKK
+82 LDVE
-87 DNAPLFL
+87 DTDDVPLFL
-94 FAQIS
+94 FVQIS

-112 TVFNSCNLKDYLN
+112 TVFNSCNLRDYLSD
-125 EEETKEVIRLLVES
+125 EEANSMINLLVQSAKIYFMEEPLYQLNVLSNIAKVLVSCYKEV
-139 AKAYFLEEN
+139 
-148 LYPLK
+148 PH
-153 ILGNISRVLA
+153 
-163 KCYERVPY
+163 

-177 QKNNLKQKNLRI
+177 QKTNLKQKNLRV

-231 FQDYVNIKRMEQCIR
+231 FQNYVNIKRMEQCIR

-268 YMNRMFIKHY
+268 YMNRMFIKHF

-286 RRIGAEQ
+286 KRLGMEQ
-293 VEVKQVIHETETI
+293 KEISQITREFETI
-306 YSVSDSVNALTTF
+306 YSLSESIGAL
-319 EKDFKQTAPYV
+319 EEYQKS
-330 FKDHPLGWF
+330 H
-339 LTINISI
+339 S
-346 RFVFA
+346 

>member
-1 MKQLDIELVR
+1 MKQLDVELIR

-24 IQHRQEHIHNE
+24 IQFRKEHIHNE
-35 FELFVVLKGEGV
+35 FEIFIVLKGSGI
-47 AKIKSHTYDIKE
+47 AKIKNKSYSIKE
-59 GDIYLIN
+59 GDIFLIN

-71 SYARNP
+71 SYMRDP
-77 VNDIV
+77 LYT
-82 LDHKK
+82 LDVE
-87 DNAPLFL
+87 DTDDVPLFL
-94 FAQIS
+94 FVQIS

-112 TVFNSCNLKDYLN
+112 TIFNSCNLRDYLSD
-125 EEETKEVIRLLVES
+125 EEANSMINLLVQSAKIYFMEEPLYQLNVLSNIAKVLVSCYKEV
-139 AKAYFLEEN
+139 
-148 LYPLK
+148 PH
-153 ILGNISRVLA
+153 
-163 KCYERVPY
+163 

-177 QKNNLKQKNLRI
+177 QKTNLKQKNLRV

-231 FQDYVNIKRMEQCIR
+231 FQNYVNIKRMEQCIR

-268 YMNRMFIKHY
+268 YMNRMFIKHF

-286 RRIGAEQ
+286 KRLGMEQ
-293 VEVKQVIHETETI
+293 KEISQITREFETI
-306 YSVSDSVNALTTF
+306 YSLSESIGAL
-319 EKDFKQTAPYV
+319 EEYQKS
-330 FKDHPLGWF
+330 H
-339 LTINISI
+339 S
-346 RFVFA
+346 

>member
-1 MKQLDIELVR
+1 MKQLDVELIR

-24 IQHRQEHIHNE
+24 IQFRKEHIHNE
-35 FELFVVLKGEGV
+35 FEIFIVLKGSGI
-47 AKIKSHTYDIKE
+47 AKIKNKSYSIKE
-59 GDIYLIN
+59 GDIFLIN

-71 SYARNP
+71 SYMRDP
-77 VNDIV
+77 LYT
-82 LDHKK
+82 LDVE
-87 DNAPLFL
+87 DTDDVPLFL
-94 FAQIS
+94 FVQIS

-112 TVFNSCNLKDYLN
+112 TIFNSCNLRDYLSD
-125 EEETKEVIRLLVES
+125 EEANSMINLLVQSAKIYFTEEPLYQLNVLSNIAKVLVSCYKEV
-139 AKAYFLEEN
+139 
-148 LYPLK
+148 PH
-153 ILGNISRVLA
+153 
-163 KCYERVPY
+163 

-177 QKNNLKQKNLRI
+177 QKTNLKQKNLRV

-231 FQDYVNIKRMEQCIR
+231 FQNYVNIKRMEQCIR

-268 YMNRMFIKHY
+268 YMNRMFIKHF

-286 RRIGAEQ
+286 KRLGMEQ
-293 VEVKQVIHETETI
+293 KEISQITREFETI
-306 YSVSDSVNALTTF
+306 YSLSESIGAL
-319 EKDFKQTAPYV
+319 EEYQKS
-330 FKDHPLGWF
+330 H
-339 LTINISI
+339 S
-346 RFVFA
+346 